1 MNYRIIHKTTYRYTD
16 PVSLCH
22 NKAHLI
28 PREHDHQKVLSH
40 KLIVIPE
47 PAVSGKRKDYFG
59 NEVVF
64 FAVQEP
70 HRELIVE
77 VQSEVNVRPSL
88 PPDELETVRWET
100 AVELIRADLTTAG
113 LDAYEF
119 VFDSPHVQTSKDLHE
134 YALASFPPAQPIL
147 AGLVDLNRRIF
158 KDFKYTAKATTVSTP
173 IREVMERR
181 VGVCQDFAH
190 LMIGCLRSL
199 GLPARYISGY
209 LLTTPP
215 PGTPRL
221 IGADAS
227 HAWVSAYIPGFGWV
241 DFDPTNNC
249 IPGEKHITLVWGRDY
264 GDVSPLRGVILG
276 GGRQSLSV
284 SVDVAPI

>member
-1 MNYRIIHKTTYRYTD
+1 MIYRIVHITTYKYTD

-22 NKAHLI
+22 NKAHLL
-28 PREHDHQKVLSH
+28 PREHTFQKVLGH
-40 KLIVIPE
+40 KMVVTPE
-47 PAVSGKRKDYFG
+47 PAVSGRRLDYFG

-64 FAVQEP
+64 FTVQEP
-70 HRELIVE
+70 HRELTVQVE
-77 VQSEVNVRPSL
+77 SEVSVKPYRP
-88 PPDELETVRWET
+88 PEPEETIRWST
-100 AVELIRADLTTAG
+100 AVEMIRADLTTAG
-113 LDAYEF
+113 LEAYEF
-119 VFDSPHVQTSKDLHE
+119 VFDSPHVQTSRDLAE
-134 YALASFPPAQPIL
+134 YALVSFPPTQPIL
-147 AGLVDLNRRIF
+147 VGLLDLTRRIF

-173 IREVMERR
+173 IREIMERR

-190 LMIGCLRSL
+190 LMIGCLRAL
-199 GLPARYISGY
+199 GLPARYVSGY

-215 PGTPRL
+215 PGVARL

-227 HAWVSAYIPGFGWV
+227 HAWVSAYIPGAGWV

-276 GGRQSLSV
+276 GGRQSLHV
-284 SVDVAPI
+284 SVDVAPV